1 MKARVVSSPWS
12 SFGKLASTLLFAAS
26 CELLAAEA
34 DHSSQ
39 PGITNPPAASATNS
53 QQGTVAV
60 ATRPKPSADLAPEL
74 QVAEGLLLAIPKS
87 AFGKDYLFSASLIPQ
102 APAATSSGLAGR
114 IVRFELFPDGVDMYE
129 STKGFEVTED
139 LPARRLLANFAIVRQ
154 DAMQVVVDF
163 NQGMRRVFTMGWT
176 EGGAVPISEH
186 DRVLEVPQ
194 GRVFEMRSDS
204 GRLIIRQSVQA
215 RNRQTDQN
223 LEQRYEVRYFISPYQ
238 PGAAEGKEP
247 SGSDLRYARF
257 FETAGQIE
265 TGTGRVS
272 SRIARFDIRQPI
284 VFHYSANTPAE
295 YVEAVKDGILYWN
308 RAFGK
313 DVVQAKKAPE
323 GVTAPDANLNIIQW
337 VPWDNAGFAYADVL
351 LDPLTGESGH
361 GQAYITSVFGF
372 AGKSRARA
380 LLRAMQ
386 DLAEPKKDDKKDVA
400 TLRFGTPLL
409 PSAPACQVDPR
420 TFAQQMVQGLQEL
433 LANGELTDAAVLRVS
448 QDYVRETVAH
458 EVGHVLGLRHNFAGS
473 LAATLSRKDMD
484 EWFRAYLLGN
494 PTTAFTNKLASSSML
509 EYTIFKGAVFTGWR
523 MRTVNEPLP
532 HDRAA
537 IAWGYFDSPEARDK
551 KLLFATDQDIGRYGD
566 VRTFDYGPNPV
577 INAYTEMAQIVD
589 LLPNN
594 VLETFIS
601 ARAPRNVHDRIP
613 LAEVNLNTANYAGQL
628 ANQFADVLS
637 WFKADTRSLRVENQ
651 FDFIGDLNRKDRL
664 EAHWKYLNTQLE
676 QLGGVDRAVFSMLP
690 VDLKLDLKA
699 EPAGIPV
706 LQRVSATNL
715 LAKLTKL
722 LDSPAYTNFV
732 GLDEKQYSFTKD
744 EHDLILKR
752 AKRFF
757 DDIEK
762 EVLKQVC
769 QRLTNAPRTI
779 GAEAN
784 GAAGE
789 EDIVAKVD
797 QRVIELAKLVITAKE
812 DAKRLPG
819 KVDKGYVEV
828 PEFKYDQ
835 ETRINAAKALDD
847 KAGSFKGW
855 AEDAKSDLNTQLK
868 NEVEASLNLAHFKD
882 FKVSLLSRSVRD
894 WYQKQ
899 QDILA
904 LLPPAPG
911 NPTLPAR

>member
-154 DAMQVVVDF
+154 DAKLVVVDF

-247 SGSDLRYARF
+247 SGSDLRYTRF

-284 VFHYSANTPAE
+284 VFHYSANTPA
-295 YVEAVKDGILYWN
+295 
-308 RAFGK
+308 
-313 DVVQAKKAPE
+313 
-323 GVTAPDANLNIIQW
+323 
-337 VPWDNAGFAYADVL
+337 
-351 LDPLTGESGH
+351 
-361 GQAYITSVFGF
+361 
-372 AGKSRARA
+372 
-380 LLRAMQ
+380 
-386 DLAEPKKDDKKDVA
+386 
-400 TLRFGTPLL
+400 
-409 PSAPACQVDPR
+409 
-420 TFAQQMVQGLQEL
+420 
-433 LANGELTDAAVLRVS
+433 
-448 QDYVRETVAH
+448 
-458 EVGHVLGLRHNFAGS
+458 
-473 LAATLSRKDMD
+473 
-484 EWFRAYLLGN
+484 
-494 PTTAFTNKLASSSML
+494 
-509 EYTIFKGAVFTGWR
+509 
-523 MRTVNEPLP
+523 
-532 HDRAA
+532 
-537 IAWGYFDSPEARDK
+537 
-551 KLLFATDQDIGRYGD
+551 
-566 VRTFDYGPNPV
+566 
-577 INAYTEMAQIVD
+577 
-589 LLPNN
+589 
-594 VLETFIS
+594 
-601 ARAPRNVHDRIP
+601 
-613 LAEVNLNTANYAGQL
+613 
-628 ANQFADVLS
+628 
-637 WFKADTRSLRVENQ
+637 
-651 FDFIGDLNRKDRL
+651 
-664 EAHWKYLNTQLE
+664 
-676 QLGGVDRAVFSMLP
+676 
-690 VDLKLDLKA
+690 
-699 EPAGIPV
+699 
-706 LQRVSATNL
+706 
-715 LAKLTKL
+715 
-722 LDSPAYTNFV
+722 
-732 GLDEKQYSFTKD
+732 
-744 EHDLILKR
+744 
-752 AKRFF
+752 
-757 DDIEK
+757 
-762 EVLKQVC
+762 
-769 QRLTNAPRTI
+769 
-779 GAEAN
+779 
-784 GAAGE
+784 
-789 EDIVAKVD
+789 
-797 QRVIELAKLVITAKE
+797 ELAKLVITAKE